1 MNPVNVLILSAGRR
15 VELVNCFRNAAREL
29 NIEGNVLAV
38 DCSRTA
44 PALYF
49 ADRGI
54 MLPRIKSG
62 DYIEAIIDICNKENV
77 SLIVPTIDTELLLLA
92 DERDRI
98 ESETSARLLVSDKEI
113 IRICRNKI
121 KTQEFLE
128 KNGFLM
134 PRLLSEDEISP
145 ENDSLSFPLFVKPID
160 GSSSIDAFKVNN
172 KEELFTYLKLID
184 NPIVQEYVAGEEYT
198 VDAFLDFDSNLISVV
213 PRVRIATRSG
223 EISKGRIVK
232 DREIIEDVTKLMKV
246 LKPIGHITIQCKK
259 TEKGVEYIEI
269 NPRFGGGAPMSIK
282 AGADSCKNL
291 YRLMQGEKL
300 EYNEDYK
307 ENVTFLR
314 FDSCIMLN
322 ENMEPQ
328 DDTDSYI

>member
-77 SLIVPTIDTELLLLA
+77 GLIVPTIDTELLLLA

-145 ENDSLSFPLFVKPID
+145 ENDGLSFPLFVKPID